1 MKNLLKNSLVIL
13 FIFFSIT
20 ILTISCEM
28 ESVAQNPT
36 TYTLPIATSARLGGV
51 IVGSGLSITPDGLLS
66 STIDPAKFTIPLAT
80 NAVVGGVKVG
90 SGLAIATDG
99 TLSTKSLDVLVF
111 SKVDDKYNEFW
122 TANIDGTNQK
132 KISIALPEK
141 AFFSKETIK
150 ISPDGKKFFFI
161 ANPDESTAQDAL
173 YSCNVDGTGLTKLI
187 DKAVKFSDIK

>member
-13 FIFFSIT
+13 LVFFSIT

-36 TYTLPIATSARLGGV
+36 TYTLPIATSTRLGGV
-51 IVGSGLSITPDGLLS
+51 IVGSGLSITPDGLIS

-90 SGLAIATDG
+90 SGLAVTADG
-99 TLSTKSLDVLVF
+99 TLSTKNLDVLVF
-111 SKVDDKYNEFW
+111 SKEDDKYNEFW

-132 KISIALPEK
+132 KISYEIVARREGDLPAYYAKPDFAKKNLHWEAK
-141 AFFSKETIK
+141 RSIELMCESAWKSKE
-150 ISPDGKKFFFI
+150 SH
-161 ANPDESTAQDAL
+161 S
-173 YSCNVDGTGLTKLI
+173 V
-187 DKAVKFSDIK
+187 